1 VLYFL
6 VCTVIGC
13 LVVEHLLDVTL
24 EPPLR
29 QRPAASVAKPALD
42 SSSKEADPQQLQD
55 ARAEI
60 FLAVAL
66 LRPCGVC
73 CCSPRLQLSLLTLSL
88 SRPRTGG
95 GRRQRPE
102 WRRKYFQWPAP
113 ERRHGRTNA
122 LISLLLKLTVLT
134 QITRM
139 ALYRQPNTLRSTKLR
154 PLCTHALTTRPLTA
168 LTALTTSYACTNTR
182 HSRPLPTCTP
192 SLTDTISVTRHSL
205 HAAN

>member
-1 VLYFL
+1 VASAAERLSATDLSSPPGL
-6 VCTVIGC
+6 VGGTDGDNDISG
-13 LVVEHLLDVTL
+13 LGK
-24 EPPLR
+24 
-29 QRPAASVAKPALD
+29 S
-42 SSSKEADPQQLQD
+42 
-55 ARAEI
+55 
-60 FLAVAL
+60 
-66 LRPCGVC
+66 C

-139 ALYRQPNTLRSTKLR
+139 ALYRQPHTLRSTKLR